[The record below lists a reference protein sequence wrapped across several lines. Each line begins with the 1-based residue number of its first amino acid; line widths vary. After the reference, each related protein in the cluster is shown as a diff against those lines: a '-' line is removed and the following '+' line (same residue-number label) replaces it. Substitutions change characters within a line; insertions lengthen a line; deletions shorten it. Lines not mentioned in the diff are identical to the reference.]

1 VGILANEAWQGGRE
15 EKLEEGFAK
24 DKLGNKLG
32 MLGTERRDGVEREG
46 AGKLTTNYSQPRS
59 QKSLTALAPGVTG
72 ISQ

>member
-1 VGILANEAWQGGRE
+1 MRLGRGGRE

-32 MLGTERRDGVEREG
+32 MLGTEERRDGVEREG

-59 QKSLTALAPGVTG
+59 QKSLTALARGVTG